1 MVLVDGDISQT
12 SLRFASSFG
21 RMLYVRNNNNET
33 NKEMHVT
40 NDPANWEDEMYK
52 DIDEFKNMD
61 PNFRICIISQSSKQC
76 MSLNDNIMKK
86 DPELKIKML
95 TGTHS
100 GITKTVYFE
109 DIKNTL
115 EPCDVFIFSPVIE
128 SGVDITI
135 PMKKIYGVMSAQSN
149 SQRAFLQM
157 IARRRKVE
165 EPVITLYTM
174 TGSYRYMTTTTSG
187 HTQMCIK
194 H

>member
-1 MVLVDGDISQT
+1 
-12 SLRFASSFG
+12 
-21 RMLYVRNNNNET
+21 
-33 NKEMHVT
+33 MHVI
-40 NDPANWEDEMYK
+40 NDPAKWEYEMYK
-52 DIDEFKNMD
+52 YIGKFKNID
-61 PNFRICIISQSSKQC
+61 PNFRICITSQSSKQC
-76 MSLNDNIMKK
+76 MSFNHDRRKK
-86 DPELKIKML
+86 HPELKIKML

-135 PMKKIYGVMSAQSN
+135 PMQKIYGVMSAQSN

-157 IARRRKVE
+157 IVRRRKVE

-174 TGSYRYMTTTTSG
+174 TGSCRYMTATTPG
-187 HTQMCIK
+187 HTKMCIK